1 MFQTFDL
8 RSYYRLLHPRPTV
21 VITSNCRDGR
31 VNAMACSWFTPVSED
46 PPTVLIVLDVESY
59 TAECIDWCSEF
70 VMNVLPA
77 ELLNKIWVAGSV
89 SGREVDKIK
98 AMSVNLVRCRKLGT
112 YAIEEA
118 VAVVE
123 AQVTNKLEVS
133 GSKVF
138 IGKVVDA
145 YVKEGVVGRYGW
157 DLSKVSLPLH
167 NWGRSFYI
175 LDKGTKYTYVR

>member
-8 RSYYRLLHPRPTV
+8 SSYYRLLHPRPV
-21 VITSNCRDGR
+21 VVVTSTCSDGR

-59 TAECIDWCSEF
+59 TAGCINWCGEF
-70 VMNVLPA
+70 VINVLPA
-77 ELLNKIWVAGSV
+77 ELLSKVWIAGSV

-98 AMSVNLVRCRKLGT
+98 AMGVKLMRCRKLNT
-112 YAIEEA
+112 YAIEES
-118 VAVVE
+118 VAVIE
-123 AQVTNKLEVS
+123 AQVINKLEVS
-133 GSKVF
+133 DSKVF
-138 IGKVVDA
+138 IGRVVDA

-157 DLSKVSLPLH
+157 DLSKVSIPLH

-175 LDKGTKYTYVR
+175 LDKGTKHTYMK